1 MLIFRQG
8 KPMFPVFVEELIC
21 LNDVLLCVNSSV
33 NFLIYRF
40 KLFLCH
46 AEIFQI
52 LQRVPQSFET
62 LYQDNH

>member
-40 KLFLCH
+40 KLFLILCH
-46 AEIFQI
+46 AEIF
-52 LQRVPQSFET
+52 
-62 LYQDNH
+62 